1 MEGDGH
7 ISDWLHNT
15 GREIGKAVGSELK
28 GAARDKAVSF
38 AQQMVGRGIADE
50 LGMAARSVGASAL
63 GAAASQIGNVNDTS
77 SAKRAAASVG
87 RAAVSEGA
95 SQLAGLAGK
104 YFRGA
109 GTPEQAVKV
118 CAYTLASL
126 RKIVTAYRRHL
137 AKTPVN
143 DFLMAHA
150 ERALASGIVK
160 LGSKHNMAER
170 LHRFVDA
177 VGEPPKNG
185 GYSMAQ
191 KRKLVSRIRKALHP
205 PVSSM
210 SREHIV
216 QYIYGLALEQNVN
229 WEPFFEAA
237 TERKRVPK
245 GCYRMT
251 GPGTS
256 EYEPPAPRAKRAP
269 SAYNKF
275 VREQMLT
282 YQFPPAFDQ
291 KQKMKEI
298 GRLWRQEKESILN
311 EEHYQAVD
319 REDRTDARNRRQRQ
333 GITKKRLKKARK
345 IPRRGDDDDLD
356 LTTEETRRGPPGVTR
371 SRGIKRIGGKKRV
384 MLDDD

>member
-1 MEGDGH
+1 MEGDWH

-15 GREIGKAVGSELK
+15 GRDIAKAVGSELK
-28 GAARDKAVSF
+28 SAARDKAVSY
-38 AQQMVGRGIADE
+38 AQEMLGRGIADE

-63 GAAASQIGNVNDTS
+63 GAAASQAGNVKDTS

-104 YFRGA
+104 YFGGA

-126 RKIVTAYRRHL
+126 RKIVTVYRRHL

-160 LGSKHNMAER
+160 LSSKRDMGVR
-170 LHRFVDA
+170 LQKFADA
-177 VGEPPKNG
+177 VHEPPKRN
-185 GYSMAQ
+185 GYSMAE

-216 QYIYGLALEQNVN
+216 QYMYGLALEQNVN
-229 WEPFFEAA
+229 WEPYFEAA
-237 TERKRVPK
+237 SERKRVPK

-251 GPGTS
+251 GPGTA

-269 SAYNKF
+269 SAYNRF

-282 YQFPPAFDQ
+282 YQFPAHFDQ
-291 KQKMKEI
+291 KQKMREI
-298 GRLWRQEKESILN
+298 GKLWRQEKTNILD

-319 REDRTDARNRRQRQ
+319 AEDRARSAAIRKKQRSRER
-333 GITKKRLKKARK
+333 GGK
-345 IPRRGDDDDLD
+345 IPKRGADRDLELSRDD
-356 LTTEETRRGPPGVTR
+356 TRPGPPGALRSKVATR
-371 SRGIKRIGGKKRV
+371 KIGKQRRRI
-384 MLDDD
+384 MD